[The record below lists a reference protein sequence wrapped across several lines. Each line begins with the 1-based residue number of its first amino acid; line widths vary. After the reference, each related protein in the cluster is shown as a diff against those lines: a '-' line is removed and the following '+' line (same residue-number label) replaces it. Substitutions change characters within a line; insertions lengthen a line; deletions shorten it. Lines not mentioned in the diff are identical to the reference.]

1 MARTHQNQVA
11 WHLDAL
17 PHKTLKALEFL
28 SKADWLGK
36 SKWYLAGGTAL
47 ALQVGHRTSLDLD
60 FFTPAKSFFMNGL
73 TNRFSSTIWKT
84 QIAKEATVYGTL
96 LGAKVSFIAYPFFV
110 PKEPFIR
117 FGNVRVLSIRDIAV
131 MKIIAISQRGKKRD
145 FYDLYWYVQHCEPLI
160 DVFRR
165 LPVQYPTV
173 AHDFHHILK
182 AMLYFAEAEDD
193 PMPRLF
199 STTPWKTVKH
209 FFTKEVRRISLE
221 VLRLE

>member
-1 MARTHQNQVA
+1 MARTHKNQVT

-17 PHKTLKALEFL
+17 PHKTLKALDFF
-28 SKADWLGK
+28 SKAEWLST

-60 FFTPAKSFFMNGL
+60 FFTPAKNFSMNGL
-73 TNRFSSTIWKT
+73 TNRFSSTMWET

-96 LGAKVSFIAYPFFV
+96 LGAKVSFIAYPFFI
-110 PKEPFIR
+110 PREPFIR
-117 FGNVRVLSIRDIAV
+117 YGNVRVLSIRDIAV

-145 FYDLYWYVQHCEPLI
+145 FYDLYWYIQHCESLLDI
-160 DVFRR
+160 LRR
-165 LPVQYPTV
+165 LPDQYPTV

-182 AMLYFAEAEDD
+182 ALLYFAEAEDD

-199 STTPWKTVKH
+199 FTSPWKTVKR
-209 FFTKEVRRISLE
+209 FFTKEVPLISKEL
-221 VLRLE
+221 LRLE